1 MALTDLLKKF
11 EQKGGGYK
19 ITDASGRNMTVNKEA
34 LDSNGLADYIDK
46 NGNMYDTRNRPSN
59 AGRRY
64 KDDDSV
70 WQAPEDRMN
79 KTGKPINRVTNGN
92 DTVSKL
98 RGAITRGNVA
108 RNIQGGATTN
118 QGIATN
124 NQNVANNPNAV
135 DLSNMYSQ
143 YNGGNFDAMKQA
155 AQASLKSALSKLN
168 PMRNSVDLGKERTL
182 SGLREAL
189 ANQGDKGGIGRQDM
203 LGVNT
208 SAENQQNNID
218 MQEQDTINTT
228 QADLLRQL
236 ISEKNRQD
244 DISLSNSR
252 YEDEQDRYA
261 QEREDEQLRY
271 DNQRSD
277 AEYEK
282 GQDKLDEEKSN
293 FIDTIG
299 RYSNDFTAQRNNIAN
314 DGDPSNDW
322 QIALLE
328 AAARKKKSDAE
339 AKYQEQGYVS
349 EDIRAALGLPVG
361 TMTAAYKDNLEK
373 AMQDEQVN
381 NTLKI
386 FGQTGYLTPEMAV
399 ILKDYGLPTDTAT
412 LNALKA
418 QYSTSKPYY
427 SPNTGGGSSSNGG
440 IPSQFL
446 K

>member
-1 MALTDLLKKF
+1 MAANYQTEKK
-11 EQKGGGYK
+11 GDSVK
-19 ITDASGRNMTVNKEA
+19 ITDARGNKTTATQQAIDRLGMNAFVDSSG
-34 LDSNGLADYIDK
+34 
-46 NGNMYDTRNRPSN
+46 N
-59 AGRRY
+59 AISARDRGTAQGRRY
-64 KDDDSV
+64 KEDDSV
-70 WQAPEDRMN
+70 WQAPEAGMYKTRN
-79 KTGKPINRVTNGN
+79 KTINNSSG
-92 DTVSKL
+92 TVYAGGSNNFDESAGKL
-98 RGAITRGNVA
+98 RNVIGKRDPATTTQNVA
-108 RNIQGGATTN
+108 TT
-118 QGIATN
+118 
-124 NQNVANNPNAV
+124 NQNVANNPNAI
-135 DLSNMYSQ
+135 DLSKMYTQ
-143 YNGGNFDAMKQA
+143 YSGGNFDAMKQA

-168 PMRNSVDLGKERTL
+168 PMRNSVDLGKEQTL

-208 SAENQQNNID
+208 SAENQQNDID
-218 MQEQDTINTT
+218 LQEQDTINTT